1 MRSQLLTRRALILS
15 RCISIKS
22 ATFKY
27 TVSRQNRMEPLF
39 IIFAIIILV
48 IIYTVWAFFPFFLMF
63 AVNIPILAIILL
75 RAWAEIERRHR
86 VIDYLVGLLLAFLL
100 FFVFADAFQQTVL
113 WPSTSVV
120 LIMFLLVQVSTFFK
134 IKERIRKQFV

>member
-1 MRSQLLTRRALILS
+1 M
-15 RCISIKS
+15 
-22 ATFKY
+22 
-27 TVSRQNRMEPLF
+27 QNHMEPLF

-86 VIDYLVGLLLAFLL
+86 GIDYLVGLLLAFLL